1 MSKPTEI
8 AEYTLDTVV
17 GASDLTLGQM
27 VKMYK
32 EAPNKREQL
41 QALSDLS
48 CLPQETIKK
57 LLLANGVSQSE
68 MPRKR
73 RSAPE
78 ETPAPPPPKN
88 EIHGILDQMQEAL
101 AAAGNAAAK
110 LAALCESRD
119 RAASEAQEKL
129 ARLREVL
136 SMEDM

>member
-17 GASDLTLGQM
+17 GASGLTLGQM
-27 VKMYK
+27 VRMYK
-32 EAPNKREQL
+32 EAPNKREQM

-78 ETPAPPPPKN
+78 ENPAPPPPEN
-88 EIHGILDQMQEAL
+88 IHTILEEMQAAL

-119 RAASEAQEKL
+119 RAALEAQEKL